1 MSTDDGF
8 NIEREERP
16 RRRREPEFRVVAD
29 NGRQVPASSEAEEHV
44 LACCLLDGSETI
56 GRCLEDKLA
65 AEAFYFPANR
75 IIWNVMLE
83 LYRRCPPVTLEKL
96 GEELVRLKQLDAVGG
111 WPYLMQVT
119 GKIPTTAHAGFFVER
134 VKEVWLRRDMIRD
147 ASEAVEKL
155 YAFEGTLAELE
166 NTLAPLAAR
175 LYRAAEFARGGEDT
189 MQQRAAKAYERTKA
203 RLAGN
208 LDTSR
213 QLSTGLAE
221 FDRRFGPFDVHE
233 EEWLIGIA
241 APTSGGKS
249 ALVRNWADSFALQ
262 GKVGIIFLLETS
274 VGKFLDA
281 AAATAAR
288 VNARMLHCLPAD
300 KARLFSRERMRRQCW
315 VDGKRPE
322 DEELA
327 REMEANGQLGQRW
340 WIYDDPIRAETLCAR
355 VEEHVR
361 QHGRPDYAVA
371 DHLQELYSSRDFKG
385 FRSLEIGYIAKLL
398 KRTAKRIDV
407 PFFVPMQFNRGPAKE
422 DRRPT
427 KHDLR
432 DSGEVENACD
442 RLDLIH
448 TPKVDLRGIEQTDNQ
463 PRVMVELIQAK
474 SRNGPIGHGRF
485 WFDRGLT
492 LFSDMRAAEE
502 TPGAALAPRP
512 SGGGFT
518 KAQFRNQKP

>member
-56 GRCLEDKLA
+56 GRCLEDKIA

-221 FDRRFGPFDVHE
+221 FDRRFGHFDVHE

-249 ALVRNWADSFALQ
+249 ALSRNWADAFAEDKPGLPI
-262 GKVGIIFLLETS
+262 KVGLVFLLETS

-281 AAATAAR
+281 AAATASR
-288 VNARMLHCLPAD
+288 VNARMLHCLPGDRA
-300 KARLFSRERMRRQCW
+300 KAFAA
-315 VDGKRPE
+315 
-322 DEELA
+322 A
-327 REMEANGQLGQRW
+327 RELRQQWLGKRW

-361 QHGRPDYAVA
+361 QHGRPDYVIV
-371 DHLQELYSSRDFKG
+371 DHLHELYSTRDFKG

-398 KRTAKRIDV
+398 KRTAKRLDV
-407 PFFVPMQFNRGPAKE
+407 PFFVPMQLNRGPAKE

-427 KHDLR
+427 KNDLR

-442 RLDLIH
+442 RLILIH
-448 TPKVDLRGIEQTDNQ
+448 TPKVDLRGIEQGDNQ
-463 PRVMVELIQAK
+463 LRVMVELIQAK

-492 LFSDMRAAEE
+492 LFSDMKGEDE
-502 TPGAALAPRP
+502 GGATVATSAPVPR
-512 SGGGFT
+512 GGGFT
-518 KAQFRNQKP
+518 KAQFKQEKR

>member
-8 NIEREERP
+8 NIERDERP
-16 RRRREPEFRVVAD
+16 RRRRESEFRSLPGAE
-29 NGRQVPASSEAEEHV
+29 QAPPHSAEAEQQV
-44 LACCLLDGSETI
+44 LGACLVDGAETI
-56 GRCLEDKLA
+56 GRALNERIA
-65 AEAFYFPANR
+65 AEAFYDPRHR
-75 IIWNVMLE
+75 IVWGVMVE
-83 LYRRCPPVTLEKL
+83 LYQRQPPVVMQTLA
-96 GEELVRLKQLDAVGG
+96 EELARRGQLDAVGG
-111 WPYLMQVT
+111 LPMLMQLT
-119 GKIPTTAHAGFFVER
+119 DKAPTTAYAGFFLDR
-134 VKEVWLRRDMIRD
+134 LKELWLRRDMLRELLAAGEQLQGFD
-147 ASEAVEKL
+147 
-155 YAFEGTLAELE
+155 GTLAELE

-203 RLAGN
+203 RLAGQ

-213 QLSTGLAE
+213 QLATGLAE

-249 ALVRNWADSFALQ
+249 ALSRNWADAFAQ
-262 GKVGIIFLLETS
+262 DRPERPAKVGLVFLLETS

-288 VNARMLHCLPAD
+288 VNARMLHCLPPD
-300 KARLFSRERMRRQCW
+300 RARAFAA
-315 VDGKRPE
+315 
-322 DEELA
+322 A
-327 REMEANGQLGQRW
+327 REERQGWLGKRW

-361 QHGRPDYAVA
+361 QHGRPDYVIV
-371 DHLQELYSSRDFKG
+371 DHLHELYSTRDFKG

-398 KRTAKRIDV
+398 KRTAKRLDV
-407 PFFVPMQFNRGPAKE
+407 PFFTPMQLNRGPGKE

-442 RLDLIH
+442 RLILIH

-463 PRVMVELIQAK
+463 LRVMVELIQAK

-492 LFSDMRAAEE
+492 LFSDMGGEE
-502 TPGAALAPRP
+502 AGPAPAPASAPPRP
-512 SGGGFT
+512 GGGFT
-518 KAQFRNQKP
+518 KAQFKQEKR

>member
-1 MSTDDGF
+1 MSLDDGF

-16 RRRREPEFRVVAD
+16 RRRREPEFRE
-29 NGRQVPASSEAEEHV
+29 VPGSAQALPHSEEAEQQV
-44 LACCLLDGSETI
+44 LGACLADGAETI
-56 GRCLEDKLA
+56 GRMLNEKLT
-65 AEAFYFPANR
+65 AEAFYDPRNR
-75 IIWNVMLE
+75 IVWGVMVE
-83 LYRRCPPVTLEKL
+83 LYQRQPPVVFETLA
-96 GEELVRLKQLDAVGG
+96 EELGRRGQLEACGG
-111 WPYLMQVT
+111 LPYLMQLT
-119 GKIPTTAHAGFFVER
+119 NKAPTTAYAGFFLDR
-134 VKEVWLRRDMIRD
+134 LKELWLRRDMLREMVA
-147 ASEAVEKL
+147 ASERL
-155 YAFEGTLAELE
+155 QGFDGTLAELE

-203 RLAGN
+203 RLAGQ

-213 QLSTGLAE
+213 QLSTALVE

-249 ALVRNWADSFALQ
+249 ALSRNFADAFALQ
-262 GKVGIIFLLETS
+262 GKVGLVFLLETS

-288 VNARMLHCLPAD
+288 VNARMLHCLPKDRAQ
-300 KARLFSRERMRRQCW
+300 LFATEREQRQQW
-315 VDGKRPE
+315 LGKR
-322 DEELA
+322 
-327 REMEANGQLGQRW
+327 W
-340 WIYDDPIRAETLCAR
+340 WVYDDPIRAETLCAR

-361 QHGRPDYAVA
+361 QHGRPDYVIV
-371 DHLQELYSSRDFKG
+371 DHLHELYSTRDFKG

-398 KRTAKRIDV
+398 KRTAKRLDV
-407 PFFVPMQFNRGPAKE
+407 PFFAPMQLNRGPAKE

-427 KHDLR
+427 KNDLR

-442 RLDLIH
+442 RLILIH
-448 TPKVDLRGIEQTDNQ
+448 TPKVDMRGVEQTDNQ
-463 PRVMVELIQAK
+463 LRVMVELIQAK

-492 LFSDMRAAEE
+492 HFSDMRGEDGLEAV
-502 TPGAALAPRP
+502 PAPSMPR

-518 KAQFRNQKP
+518 KSQFKNQKP